1 MSELKPCP
9 FCGGK
14 AELRWWQT
22 RSYET
27 KWFVFCTQC
36 KVSVEDMESS
46 SKVIE
51 VWNKR
56 HESPTPGGAIVPAG
70 NKKMKKPLKKC
81 LQCNTVIEYND
92 IRLDDMGYSC
102 CPHCQSN
109 RLKTIYEVIDG

>member
-1 MSELKPCP
+1 MTKLKPCP
-9 FCGGK
+9 FCGSEDIDCQNYCRGGNV
-14 AELRWWQT
+14 
-22 RSYET
+22 
-27 KWFVFCTQC
+27 WFVQC
-36 KVSVEDMESS
+36 RECGATFPDFD
-46 SKVIE
+46 SKEEAVG

-56 HESPTPGGAIVPAG
+56 HEPPTPGGAIVPAG
-70 NKKMKKPLKKC
+70 NNRLRKPLKKC